1 MITLYGF
8 GPGFGLPEI
17 SPYVAKTEVQ
27 LHMAGLF
34 HRKLKSRP
42 DASPKGQLPFI
53 EDLDEGLSPAER
65 AHAWALE
72 RMVENHLGWCMIH
85 ARWLLKDNF
94 DRGPAHFFDTAPEA
108 QREALRVEVR
118 RQVNANVRAVGVG
131 RHSDDE
137 IADLGEKSLEALA
150 CILDGRAY
158 LMGETPTGSDAAV
171 FAMLAAILTPFFDS
185 PLRRRAER
193 YAGLLAYRDRM
204 MERFYPGFVTP
215 AVADA
220 ERHVA

>member
-1 MITLYGF
+1 M
-8 GPGFGLPEI
+8 
-17 SPYVAKTEVQ
+17 
-27 LHMAGLF
+27 
-34 HRKLKSRP
+34 
-42 DASPKGQLPFI
+42 
-53 EDLDEGLSPAER
+53 
-65 AHAWALE
+65 
-72 RMVENHLGWCMIH
+72 
-85 ARWLLKDNF
+85 
-94 DRGPAHFFDTAPEA
+94 
-108 QREALRVEVR
+108 
-118 RQVNANVRAVGVG
+118 
-131 RHSDDE
+131 
-137 IADLGEKSLEALA
+137 GEKSLEALA